1 MVLSRHRVAFG
12 PAGGIHCSAIIIIG
26 LLVFTCHLPVRLI
39 CLTLPCL
46 TGLTGLT
53 ALAGLTRLACPACL
67 IRLTCLPLTCLAGL
81 TRLALSHLLSI
92 LSPACILR

>member
-26 LLVFTCHLPVRLI
+26 LLVFTCHLPVRLT
-39 CLTLPCL
+39 CLTLPC
-46 TGLTGLT
+46 LTGLT